1 MPTPRVRKFWPKGIC
16 ILLPGSETKYDLSL
30 SPELPSLPLMRIIN
44 VDYFTNQLMYTVG
57 QICLY
62 FIFFHFFFCFT
73 LLFLFH
79 PWCFFLNV
87 EAVTGQPD
95 VFQGFQE
102 YIIKL
107 LRHLLQIKNCASRF
121 PRDRFSAWSD
131 ISNALSSY
139 WNITTTN
146 TPVIT
151 FFNELIVHS
160 NRPKQTWAV
169 HYNEPIWV
177 LNADLESSGISNSL

>member
-1 MPTPRVRKFWPKGIC
+1 MIVESRSQLVKCQHLGLENSDLKASVF
-16 ILLPGSETKYDLSL
+16 YDLEVRQNTISL

-73 LLFLFH
+73 LLFL
-79 PWCFFLNV
+79 NV

-107 LRHLLQIKNCASRF
+107 LRHLFQMTNCASRF
-121 PRDRFSAWSD
+121 PRDRFSA
-131 ISNALSSY
+131 
-139 WNITTTN
+139 
-146 TPVIT
+146 
-151 FFNELIVHS
+151 
-160 NRPKQTWAV
+160 
-169 HYNEPIWV
+169 
-177 LNADLESSGISNSL
+177 